1 MVDCPSDKADAS
13 VFGQGGQMLGLKVHA
28 ALGGSEA

>member
-1 MVDCPSDKADAS
+1 MVDSTRNKADAS

-28 ALGGSEA
+28 ALVGNGA

>member
-1 MVDCPSDKADAS
+1 MVDSTRNEADTS

-28 ALGGSEA
+28 VFGGGET